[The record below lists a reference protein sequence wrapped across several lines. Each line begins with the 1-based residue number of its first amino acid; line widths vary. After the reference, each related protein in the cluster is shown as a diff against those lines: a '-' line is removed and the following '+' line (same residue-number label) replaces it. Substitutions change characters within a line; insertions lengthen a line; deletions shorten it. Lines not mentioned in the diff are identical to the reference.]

1 MNRCVDWWPYTL
13 RTFLL
18 FAVVVL
24 CAGCAGPYAVGYAV
38 DPLEGPPVKLKTPVL
53 VRTLAD
59 RRPAAERIDPPE
71 AAQYRFFS
79 SDKSF
84 KEPVDESITRM
95 LQLELAN
102 AGLEVAAEGNHLL
115 GDKPYIRISGDI
127 VHFFVSRRSLPIATI
142 QDKVNTLWLREQYT
156 VRVEIRIDMIDT
168 RSGKQVMSRR
178 YTSSDSFAQRSE
190 MIDVK
195 AYNKDPRGNIES
207 KRWQVAADDYA
218 VQLLNE
224 HLKRTLVQ
232 ARKDIVL
239 LLTP

>member
-1 MNRCVDWWPYTL
+1 MTL
-13 RTFLL
+13 RGICWSAGMAAALL
-18 FAVVVL
+18 L
-24 CAGCAGPYAVGYAV
+24 SGCAGPHAIGYAV
-38 DPLEGPPVKLKTPVL
+38 DPLDGPPVKLKTPVL

-59 RRPAAERIDPPE
+59 RRPAAERFDPAE
-71 AAQYRFFS
+71 AAEYRFFS
-79 SDKSF
+79 ADKLF

-115 GDKPYIRISGDI
+115 GDKPYIRISGDML
-127 VHFFVSRRSLPIATI
+127 HFFVSRRRLPIATM

-168 RSGKQVMSRR
+168 RSEKQVMSRR

-190 MIDVK
+190 MLDVK
-195 AYNKDPRGNIES
+195 AYNNDPRGDIES

>member
-1 MNRCVDWWPYTL
+1 MTMLGNMWWSIGLATA
-13 RTFLL
+13 LL
-18 FAVVVL
+18 L
-24 CAGCAGPYAVGYAV
+24 GGCAGPYAIGYAV
-38 DPLEGPPVKLKTPVL
+38 DPLDGPPIKLKTPVL

-59 RRPAAERIDPPE
+59 RRPAAERFDPPE
-71 AAQYRFFS
+71 AAHYRFYS
-79 SDKSF
+79 ADKLF
-84 KEPVDESITRM
+84 KEPVDVSITRM

-127 VHFFVSRRSLPIATI
+127 LHFFVSRRSLPIATI

-190 MIDVK
+190 MLDVK
-195 AYNKDPRGNIES
+195 AYNKDPRGDIQS